1 MVNMGCRQQQDQQQE
16 QEQKPSLV
24 PSSGTELQVFMKSTT
39 YLAKI
44 ALTLQGVPDKMLTFS
59 QLMHRLA
66 PLFPEDTKSVEVNIR
81 VCLSSNK
88 CFVKIPLT
96 PGSQNSKKN
105 YWKLD
110 TQQITEKMVRR
121 HFRGMLKF
129 FPELASKIQTHHQPA
144 EGGAS
149 VCSPEVA
156 CKVKYEVRFSGPF
169 SIESILR
176 RDSPPVRTH
185 RPSPLS
191 TVPFTTEQ
199 QPGLSHIQGT
209 KRTYSCITEEL
220 DPSSGPY
227 PVWPVEG
234 STHHGLYSPGAAKL
248 PRRAHVSSEPSFPMY
263 ETRASAGPWLSSPHN
278 TYSAP
283 IRSQRLFRS
292 WV

>member
-1 MVNMGCRQQQDQQQE
+1 MGCRQQQDQQQE
-16 QEQKPSLV
+16 QKQEQKPSLV
-24 PSSGTELQVFMKSTT
+24 PSSGPELQVFMKSTT

-96 PGSQNSKKN
+96 PGSQNGKKN

-144 EGGAS
+144 EG
-149 VCSPEVA
+149 V
-156 CKVKYEVRFSGPF
+156 
-169 SIESILR
+169 
-176 RDSPPVRTH
+176 
-185 RPSPLS
+185 PLS
-191 TVPFTTEQ
+191 AHQKLPAKSNMKSEQ

-220 DPSSGPY
+220 DPSSGPS

-234 STHHGLYSPGAAKL
+234 STRGLYSPGVTKL
-248 PRRAHVSSEPSFPMY
+248 PRRAHVGSEPSFPMY

-278 TYSAP
+278 TKAWFMPPSREVHTEMRRMGWSRADCDSYSFCAFQAAAC
-283 IRSQRLFRS
+283 RGQ
-292 WV
+292 